1 MEPYNVGSPRRAST
15 SAAAASTSSSS
26 AIREPQAQ
34 PASAA
39 LKEGIMSC
47 LQGAASLFASCC
59 PCLSP
64 SQDPMER
71 MPLLNTPPNE
81 AIRNEQPVA
90 MAVVAQAPPLNDRCQ
105 LATTGWHHADPG
117 FSWAKMDTDTI
128 KIAKTDIIQKGM
140 IPMLQELLGDE
151 DMQNPGLQHRLKT
164 CAATTPLV
172 YSAEEFGFRSYYR
185 DYLGDHSL
193 EHQNLALTTDFPT
206 VESKVLSYLSDTG
219 SEKQRSLVNIIKDS
233 ALEKPIFLKKIA
245 NGETVIADPKI
256 TEKYIKNVEGSKKAL
271 EKNPTNSHLQERLQ
285 KDESL
290 LREQKK
296 LEELQTLIKA
306 KCSTDAIQ
314 PDDLLSIKKH
324 TNGILMEAFVSIQG
338 QAFGSTFAIN
348 RDSAEPS
355 VGLHLLTH
363 ELMHTLADPTTVR
376 ALLDSDS
383 PTHIHMG
390 DEGPNEFFA
399 RLASINAGLDSSTS
413 TEKTPYKLNDAWADQ
428 ALTRTLAKAYF
439 LGDQAA
445 LQQAIAMG
453 IPGQ

>member
-1 MEPYNVGSPRRAST
+1 
-15 SAAAASTSSSS
+15 
-26 AIREPQAQ
+26 
-34 PASAA
+34 
-39 LKEGIMSC
+39 
-47 LQGAASLFASCC
+47 
-59 PCLSP
+59 
-64 SQDPMER
+64 MER

-90 MAVVAQAPPLNDRCQ
+90 MDVVVAQVPPLNDRCQ
-105 LATTGWHHADPG
+105 LATTGWRNADAG

-151 DMQNPGLQHRLKT
+151 DMQNPGLKHRLKT

-172 YSAEEFGFRSYYR
+172 YSAEEFGLRIYYASN
-185 DYLGDHSL
+185 DLSGTGDDTRAISTPLDTVREAVQRHFVEGNVHGATL
-193 EHQNLALTTDFPT
+193 LNNIATQANPENLIR
-206 VESKVLSYLSDTG
+206 VL
-219 SEKQRSLVNIIKDS
+219 
-233 ALEKPIFLKKIA
+233 FKIA
-245 NGETVIADPKI
+245 TQTTASQSPELNALIHSKFSDAGIDLRQATPLNAETCRSIAASLGPELSTLQSAARD
-256 TEKYIKNVEGSKKAL
+256 AL
-271 EKNPTNSHLQERLQ
+271 NTALAGTM
-285 KDESL
+285 DEMFS
-290 LREQKK
+290 
-296 LEELQTLIKA
+296 
-306 KCSTDAIQ
+306 S
-314 PDDLLSIKKH
+314 
-324 TNGILMEAFVSIQG
+324 VQG
-338 QAFGSTFAIN
+338 KAFGHTVVLN
-348 RDSAEPS
+348 KGSAEPS

-399 RLASINAGLDSSTS
+399 RLASINAGLDRSTS

-439 LGDQAA
+439 LGDPVA
-445 LQQAIAMG
+445 LQQAIAIG